1 MPKRGPES
9 MVNLWNFGT
18 CDFLFFAK
26 SITLQSFFYMMR
38 RPRITLKNYKISM
51 QFRCL
56 ENVWKTIKTI
66 PKWFQNCYKLGA
78 QIQRKPS
85 KHRSNKKIDLGIDFW
100 RPLVPILLAK
110 WSPTRRT
117 TSRKPTKKTTTRTG
131 NSQDSLPIQT
141 CPRRRGEPPAR
152 SGLCR
157 TVRHWDPLKTVP
169 GAGFE
174 KTCKINEKTIEQSMV
189 FYGPKTLSSIEKQI
203 LF

>member
-66 PKWFQNCYKLGA
+66 PKWFQYCYKLGA

-85 KHRSNKKIDLGIDFW
+85 KHGSNKKIDLGIDFW

-117 TSRKPTKKTTTRTG
+117 TSRKPNKKGKQSKHARGAGGT
-131 NSQDSLPIQT
+131 
-141 CPRRRGEPPAR
+141 PR
-152 SGLCR
+152 
-157 TVRHWDPLKTVP
+157 P
-169 GAGFE
+169 GADFSYKFG
-174 KTCKINEKTIEQSMV
+174 T
-189 FYGPKTLSSIEKQI
+189 GTL
-203 LF
+203 